1 MSEMAN
7 NRKNII
13 DSSSSAPK
21 STQSAQNCS
30 KVQSAKKCPKMSKSY
45 QSVQK
50 RAKWLESAQSCQTS
64 KKSILI
70 FFWDTLYMN
79 CSEQL
84 VVVHRAAAAAI

>member
-1 MSEMAN
+1 
-7 NRKNII
+7 
-13 DSSSSAPK
+13 
-21 STQSAQNCS
+21 
-30 KVQSAKKCPKMSKSY
+30 MSKSY
-45 QSVQK
+45 ESVQK

-79 CSEQL
+79 YSEQL